1 MEASMKKNKLWI
13 GLGAAAVATVFV
25 WWTAH
30 TPRQVNG
37 SGEHERD
44 EGVPAAVVRVRRGPI
59 ENGMVLAGNF
69 KAFQD
74 VDVHAKVAGYIRTIY
89 VDVGDHVKEGQV
101 LAVLEVPELAAE
113 LAGSDAAVRRA
124 KEEVRRAEGDVVR
137 AKSTHAA
144 AHAMS
149 ERLTQAAKEKQ
160 GLVAQQEVDD
170 AQAKDLES
178 EAQISSS
185 EAALSSAQQALEV
198 AQANQKQFRAL
209 SEYTRIT
216 SPFSGVIT
224 VRYADTGALIAAGTS
239 SSTQSMS
246 LVRLTQVSKLRLVL
260 PIPESVAAQIHLGQQ
275 VKVRV
280 PALNQEITG
289 KVSRFADALD
299 LQTRTMETEID
310 FDNRDG
316 KLMPGMYTET
326 ALTLNANPSA
336 LQVPLEAVAQNGN
349 DATVLAVTS
358 QNTIEERHVR
368 LGIPG
373 KATVEVVSGL
383 ADRDRVVIGNRSQFR
398 NGQKVVPKEV
408 ATPSE
413 SGGAS

>member
-1 MEASMKKNKLWI
+1 MKKNKLLI
-13 GLGAAAVATVFV
+13 GLGVAAMVAAFA

-37 SGEHERD
+37 SGENERN
-44 EGVPAAVVRVRRGPI
+44 EGMPAAVVRVRRGPI
-59 ENGMVLAGNF
+59 ENGLVLAGNF

-137 AKSTHAA
+137 AKSAHAA
-144 AHAMS
+144 AHVMC
-149 ERLTQAAKEKQ
+149 ERLTQAANEKR

-170 AQAKDLES
+170 AHAKDLES
-178 EAQISSS
+178 EAQVSSS
-185 EAALSSAQQALEV
+185 EAALSAAQQALEV
-198 AQANQKQFRAL
+198 AQANHKQYSAL

-216 SPFSGVIT
+216 APFSGVIT

-246 LVRLTQVSKLRLVL
+246 VVRLTQVSKLRLVL

-280 PALNQEITG
+280 GALNQEIAG
-289 KVSRFADALD
+289 KVCRFADALD

-310 FDNRDG
+310 FDNPNG

-326 ALTLNANPSA
+326 ALTLNANPNA

-349 DATVLAVTS
+349 DATVLAVTP
-358 QNTIEERHVR
+358 QNIIEERHIR
-368 LGIPG
+368 LGIQG
-373 KATVEVVSGL
+373 KTTIEVVSGL
-383 ADRDRVVIGNRSQFR
+383 VDQDRVVIGNRSQFR

-408 ATPSE
+408 TAQSE

>member
-1 MEASMKKNKLWI
+1 MCLPRRHSGQRICGSVLLPSHRLSPLVRTAAAIRAVVAGLGTFSKNSDLRSSQTLAVLSLPMEASMKKNKLWI

-44 EGVPAAVVRVRRGPI
+44 ECVPAAVVRVCRGPI

-178 EAQISSS
+178 EAQVSSS

-209 SEYTRIT
+209 SEYT
-216 SPFSGVIT
+216 
-224 VRYADTGALIAAGTS
+224 
-239 SSTQSMS
+239 
-246 LVRLTQVSKLRLVL
+246 
-260 PIPESVAAQIHLGQQ
+260 
-275 VKVRV
+275 
-280 PALNQEITG
+280 
-289 KVSRFADALD
+289 
-299 LQTRTMETEID
+299 
-310 FDNRDG
+310 
-316 KLMPGMYTET
+316 
-326 ALTLNANPSA
+326 
-336 LQVPLEAVAQNGN
+336 
-349 DATVLAVTS
+349 
-358 QNTIEERHVR
+358 
-368 LGIPG
+368 
-373 KATVEVVSGL
+373 
-383 ADRDRVVIGNRSQFR
+383 
-398 NGQKVVPKEV
+398 
-408 ATPSE
+408 
-413 SGGAS
+413 